1 MMPKEQTRLTPE
13 EEMAFQAWA
22 QANKIENYDHPD
34 AHYDMRGYW
43 KQVAAKGGDESQ
55 INAGDGLRHYP
66 DTFKQHGHPTFSVE
80 SQYSA
85 GPFDGGR
92 WLQNDAFVPSG
103 ADLMINS
110 RGQSRLDPNAIG
122 AAIMALVNGMKKQ

>member
-1 MMPKEQTRLTPE
+1 MAERTPLSPPE
-13 EEMAFQAWA
+13 EAAFQQWA

-43 KQVAAKGGDESQ
+43 KGIASKGGDETQ
-55 INAGDGLRHYP
+55 INAADTLRHFP

-92 WLQNDAFVPSG
+92 WLWNDAFVPPG
-103 ADLMINS
+103 ADMMVNS
-110 RGQSRLDPNAIG
+110 RGHSRINPQLLRDAV
-122 AAIMALVNGMKKQ
+122 MARLKGGQ